1 MKKSI
6 IKFATMAMMLMCGTI
21 NANAQLDLGNI
32 IGGITG
38 NSNSS
43 TSDVISSLTSIF
55 SSNKQATADNIVGT
69 WTYDSPAIVFE
80 SDDLLSKT
88 GAALAA
94 NKIESKLQTT
104 LSKYGITKD
113 KFIITFKNDGTFT
126 ETINGKSYS
135 GKWTVTNNKL
145 VLTYSYKKM
154 EITTQKEGNKLMF
167 VADATK
173 LLTLVQS
180 LGAKT
185 ATNSSLSTITALAK
199 NIKGMKVGLTLVKN

>member
-126 ETINGKSYS
+126 ETIRGKSYS
-135 GKWTVTNNKL
+135 GKWTVTDQKL

-167 VADATK
+167 VTDATK
-173 LLTLVQS
+173 LLSLVQS
-180 LGAKT
+180 LGAKS

>member
-126 ETINGKSYS
+126 ETIRGKSYS
-135 GKWTVTNNKL
+135 GN
-145 VLTYSYKKM
+145 
-154 EITTQKEGNKLMF
+154 
-167 VADATK
+167 
-173 LLTLVQS
+173 
-180 LGAKT
+180 
-185 ATNSSLSTITALAK
+185 
-199 NIKGMKVGLTLVKN
+199 

>member
-43 TSDVISSLTSIF
+43 TSDVISSLTPIF

-94 NKIESKLQTT
+94 NKIESKL
-104 LSKYGITKD
+104 
-113 KFIITFKNDGTFT
+113 
-126 ETINGKSYS
+126 
-135 GKWTVTNNKL
+135 
-145 VLTYSYKKM
+145 
-154 EITTQKEGNKLMF
+154 
-167 VADATK
+167 
-173 LLTLVQS
+173 
-180 LGAKT
+180 
-185 ATNSSLSTITALAK
+185 
-199 NIKGMKVGLTLVKN
+199 